1 MLKLALFAVPRN
13 TTLPCISNNTYL
25 SPARAPATCK
35 VRFTT
40 LTLNCGTG
48 ICSNESFFPLLEDL
62 SDFVLELDDF
72 AELELDF
79 AEELLFALLL
89 ETLDDDITELQLD
102 FGGSA
107 EELDATL
114 DDDSLELDAT
124 ELLEG
129 ASSKIATRLTSSVA
143 LKEQ

>member
-1 MLKLALFAVPRN
+1 M
-13 TTLPCISNNTYL
+13 
-25 SPARAPATCK
+25 
-35 VRFTT
+35 RFTT
-40 LTLNCGTG
+40 YTLNCGTG

-62 SDFVLELDDF
+62 SDFVLELDDL

-89 ETLDDDITELQLD
+89 ETLDDDFTELLLD

-107 EELDATL
+107 EELDTTL

>member
-1 MLKLALFAVPRN
+1 M
-13 TTLPCISNNTYL
+13 
-25 SPARAPATCK
+25 
-35 VRFTT
+35 RFTT
-40 LTLNCGTG
+40 YTLNCGTG

-62 SDFVLELDDF
+62 SDFVLELDDL

-89 ETLDDDITELQLD
+89 ETLDDDFTELLLD

-129 ASSKIATRLTSSVA
+129 NFSKWATRLTGSVTV
-143 LKEQ
+143 K